1 MCLYTGSDFNDLRT
15 FIRNYG
21 RKGAKPNKR
30 NTCQIVKYSYV
41 IFISTSQ
48 ET

>member
-1 MCLYTGSDFNDLRT
+1 MCLYTGSDFNYLRT

-21 RKGAKPNKR
+21 RKGAKPNK
-30 NTCQIVKYSYV
+30 
-41 IFISTSQ
+41 STSQ